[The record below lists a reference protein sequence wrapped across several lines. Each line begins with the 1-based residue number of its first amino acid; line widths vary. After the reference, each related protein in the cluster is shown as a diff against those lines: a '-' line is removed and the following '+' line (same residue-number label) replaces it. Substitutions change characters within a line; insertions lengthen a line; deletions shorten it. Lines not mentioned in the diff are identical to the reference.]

1 MKNND
6 DKDALFPL
14 LHDYLLIYLPKQRGV
29 SPHTVLAYRKS
40 LESLL
45 DYVKERKRIS
55 LCEVTFEMLTKDMI
69 VSFLDSL
76 ETERGFSSSTRNN
89 RRAAICAFMEYAA
102 ERDISLASVLLD
114 VKRIPFKKPETV
126 KIVEYMSMKA
136 VSAIV
141 EQPDANTPRGRRDRC
156 FIILMYDTGARI
168 QELVSIRLCDLHI
181 SRLSKVRLH
190 GKGGKIRDV
199 PLMEKTVLHLK
210 KYLEEFHSGKSFSSE
225 DPLFYSSVHGAICP
239 ISGRRIR
246 YLLQEYGKKA
256 GAVCPEVP
264 ESVYP
269 HLFRHSRAMH
279 LYQAGM
285 DLTHISQWLGHS
297 QLETTQ
303 IYAYADTEH
312 KRKAIE
318 ASTPPDNPLYSK
330 LNPARCTV
338 TDEELLKKLTGLR

>member
-1 MKNND
+1 MIEYHSAFR
-6 DKDALFPL
+6 DK
-14 LHDYLLIYLPKQRGV
+14 ITG
-29 SPHTVLAYRKS
+29 
-40 LESLL
+40 
-45 DYVKERKRIS
+45 
-55 LCEVTFEMLTKDMI
+55 
-69 VSFLDSL
+69 FLDFHASCGFKRKPYLSDFMKFDRWCL
-76 ETERGFSSSTRNN
+76 ENHPGQSALSRELVHEWIDDSAVSRSDAS
-89 RRAAICAFMEYAA
+89 RRAVVM
-102 ERDISLASVLLD
+102 RQ
-114 VKRIPFKKPETV
+114 
-126 KIVEYMSMKA
+126 VEYMSMKA
-136 VSAIV
+136 VSAIL

-168 QELVSIRLCDLHI
+168 QELVSIRLYDLHI
-181 SRLSKVRLH
+181 SRLSRVRLH

-210 KYLEEFHSGKSFSSE
+210 KYLEEFHSGKPFSSE
-225 DPLFYSSVHGAICP
+225 DPLFYSSAHGAICP

-256 GAVCPEVP
+256 RAVCPEVP
-264 ESVYP
+264 ESVYS

-297 QLETTQ
+297 QLETSQ

-330 LNPARCTV
+330 LNSARCTV